1 MILETTDGGKYGMRH
16 MNEMWVKVYKAAFAK
31 DAGLEGKTVN
41 RITYIMSD
49 GAYVYEFA
57 DGIYIKPQATE
68 EMDVSPEFT
77 DSTHVKLANLDK
89 YKNPKVSVFYTTDNI
104 SCTGWCSRRWSGCF
118 GFYCSETG
126 K

>member
-89 YKNPKVSVFYTTDNI
+89 YKNPRYLFSIQQVSDMIHRQHILYRMV
-104 SCTGWCSRRWSGCF
+104 
-118 GFYCSETG
+118 
-126 K
+126 